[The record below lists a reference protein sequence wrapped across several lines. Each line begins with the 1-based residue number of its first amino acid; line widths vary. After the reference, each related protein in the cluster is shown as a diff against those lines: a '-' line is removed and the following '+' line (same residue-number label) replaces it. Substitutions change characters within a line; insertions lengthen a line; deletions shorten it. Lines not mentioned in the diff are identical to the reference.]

1 MAEYGDDVIR
11 ELGLPSDLRDILV
24 NLLVVVKLQQLN
36 IDLLWEA
43 YASGKPP
50 AAGLAQVRESNLR
63 LAASM
68 EQMVSA
74 ILANN
79 LTGNLRPD

>member
-1 MAEYGDDVIR
+1 MPELRDDLIR
-11 ELGLPSDLRDILV
+11 ELGLPSNFADILV

-36 IDLLWEA
+36 IELLWEA
-43 YASGKPP
+43 YASGKPS

-63 LAASM
+63 LVASM

-74 ILANN
+74 IVANQRN
-79 LTGNLRPD
+79 GNSRPD